1 MSIPLRPLISLGAK
15 KVVISAP
22 RSLFNGTGGVA
33 TSWVQSIKDRLEG
46 DKAIWMVVLIL
57 SVWSLLSV
65 YSSIS
70 FLAVKAGGNSTKFL
84 TKQGII
90 LMMGL
95 GVIYIVHRINYKYF
109 ARLANVVYGLAVIA
123 LVLTLVAGSDINDAK
138 RWLEIPFVGLTLQ
151 TSDFAKVA
159 LVMWVAKELHLRR
172 EYLDDFRNE
181 VVPILIRIALVCGL
195 ILPADLSTALML
207 GAVTVGM
214 MFVGGVP
221 ISGLFRI
228 GGLAM
233 ALGMGIYGVGK
244 VSPEMFPRFGTWT
257 NRIEQHI
264 GFTTGG
270 ADHVA
275 TEGEYQIELAQ
286 VAIHNGGL
294 FPSGP
299 GTGTSRNY
307 LPHPY
312 SDMIYA
318 FIIEEWGAIIGGL
331 GLLLIY
337 LIFLY
342 RTILTAKKCDRPF
355 GSYLAM
361 GLGMM
366 ITLQALINMAVAV
379 RLFPTTGQPL
389 PLVSYGGTSILFT
402 CLAIGMI
409 LAVSRSPEL
418 ASKR

>member
-1 MSIPLRPLISLGAK
+1 MSNWI
-15 KVVISAP
+15 
-22 RSLFNGTGGVA
+22 
-33 TSWVQSIKDRLEG
+33 QSIKDRLEG

-84 TKQGII
+84 TKQGIL

-159 LVMWVAKELHLRR
+159 LVMWVAKELHLRL

-228 GGLAM
+228 GGLTM